1 MGCAFETLGGSAV
14 LWSNYVR
21 SSRVSNCSFAW
32 LGGNAVLAMGT
43 DQFGDATDG
52 EHPWVFRPI
61 LLRTYAFYAAT
72 IS

>member
-1 MGCAFETLGGSAV
+1 MDVAGCAFETLGGSAV

-52 EHPWVFRPI
+52 EHP
-61 LLRTYAFYAAT
+61 
-72 IS
+72 